1 MTHSTLLRHP
11 RRQPRADEQLLLGPS
26 TTSGPAERP
35 RGVEPARLGCKPG
48 TSRIVVDE
56 LTAAAK
62 AEAARLPIVAIQT
75 ELGPDP
81 LSAEPVPLKNWADVL
96 HGAEANVLRQL
107 SRLTVGTTAALV
119 RDLDDTLAPVM
130 AAHRAVYDDAGIE
143 PVDPAELRRC
153 FVALS
158 VATEDAYAD
167 FAAEWVVAGV
177 TIR

>member
-1 MTHSTLLRHP
+1 VNIFAPIRPGTK
-11 RRQPRADEQLLLGPS
+11 
-26 TTSGPAERP
+26 PAPPTPERP
-35 RGVEPARLGCKPG
+35 RGVQPKRLGCAPG

-81 LSAEPVPLKNWADVL
+81 LSAEPIPLKDWANIL
-96 HGAEANVLRQL
+96 HGAEADVLRQL

-119 RDLDDTLAPVM
+119 RDLDDILAPVM

-143 PVDPAELRRC
+143 TAAIAAMLSDETAPA
-153 FVALS
+153 VA
-158 VATEDAYAD
+158 
-167 FAAEWVVAGV
+167 
-177 TIR
+177 R